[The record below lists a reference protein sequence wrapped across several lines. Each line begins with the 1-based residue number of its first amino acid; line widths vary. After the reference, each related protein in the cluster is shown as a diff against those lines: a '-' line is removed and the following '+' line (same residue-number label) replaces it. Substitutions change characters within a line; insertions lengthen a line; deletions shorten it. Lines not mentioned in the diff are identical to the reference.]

1 MKDYYDRDYK
11 LIRSKS
17 YLVWGLI
24 MAALAVVMLIMT
36 VLTLEDDKS
45 IVLAVTGFSAVVAWT
60 MGAVVCIRVYYRDN
74 RLEIREKAKEKTK
87 EIAETVEHAVKK

>member
-24 MAALAVVMLIMT
+24 MAALALVMIIMA
-36 VLTLEDDKS
+36 VLTLGDDKS
-45 IVLAVTGFSAVVAWT
+45 IALAVTGFGAAVV
-60 MGAVVCIRVYYRDN
+60 DN
-74 RLEIREKAKEKTK
+74 RCCCVHKGLLQGQPSGNQGKGKGNCRNG
-87 EIAETVEHAVKK
+87 